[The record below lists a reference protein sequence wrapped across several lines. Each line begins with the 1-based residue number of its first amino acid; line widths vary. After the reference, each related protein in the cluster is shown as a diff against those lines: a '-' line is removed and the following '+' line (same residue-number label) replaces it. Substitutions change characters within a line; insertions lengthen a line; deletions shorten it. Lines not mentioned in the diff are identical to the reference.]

1 MSEATFAFEENS
13 SKDYESSIDPS
24 DPLLRKGIVERMG
37 TVLKHVKHVREV
49 TTSSRFSTMTTSDVS
64 TVSTVASE
72 GNLATTDSDPSEMTT
87 KVNYDVSEIID
98 FPDMD
103 QGSQTWPRVTFHAL
117 QEWEG
122 YVIEIGEDDF
132 TVRLLDLTAG
142 SSHEE
147 EEAVILLSEISED
160 DLKRLRLGS
169 VFRWVIG
176 YARSASGTKRR
187 VSQVV
192 FRELPVVTKQDIAEA
207 EERARKTA
215 QLWAK

>member
-1 MSEATFAFEENS
+1 MSETAFAIADNSFQNS
-13 SKDYESSIDPS
+13 SAINANSSTLSNPDQLLLQDGYADWIVATLQQRRDPAMRGTEIMETTLDGPPISTGID
-24 DPLLRKGIVERMG
+24 
-37 TVLKHVKHVREV
+37 
-49 TTSSRFSTMTTSDVS
+49 SDV
-64 TVSTVASE
+64 
-72 GNLATTDSDPSEMTT
+72 GG
-87 KVNYDVSEIID
+87 IID
-98 FPDMD
+98 LPDLA
-103 QGSQTWPRVTFHAL
+103 RVSRTLPQVSFHLL

-147 EEAVILLSEISED
+147 EEAVIPLSEISED

-169 VFRWVIG
+169 IFRWVVG
-176 YARSASGTKRR
+176 YERSASGTKRR

-207 EERARKTA
+207 EKRARKTA
-215 QLWAK
+215 QLWAE

>member
-1 MSEATFAFEENS
+1 MSETAFTIADNSFQNSSGGDENS
-13 SKDYESSIDPS
+13 SESPDQFLRQWLRERHADRIETALKQSRNTTHDTEIIETTIEDSETSIGIDLDISSIINFP
-24 DPLLRKGIVERMG
+24 
-37 TVLKHVKHVREV
+37 
-49 TTSSRFSTMTTSDVS
+49 
-64 TVSTVASE
+64 
-72 GNLATTDSDPSEMTT
+72 NLAQ
-87 KVNYDVSEIID
+87 VS
-98 FPDMD
+98 
-103 QGSQTWPRVTFHAL
+103 QAWSRVSTFHAL

-187 VSQVV
+187 VSEVV

>member
-24 DPLLRKGIVERMG
+24 SPLLRKEVVERMG
-37 TVLKHVKHVREV
+37 TVLKHAREV
-49 TTSSRFSTMTTSDVS
+49 TTSSRFPTMTASDVS
-64 TVSTVASE
+64 NAASE
-72 GNLATTDSDPSEMTT
+72 GNVVPMDSGSSEMRT
-87 KVNYDVSEIID
+87 KVNYDVSEIIN
-98 FPDMD
+98 FPDLD
-103 QGSQTWPRVTFHAL
+103 QVSQTKPRTTFHAL

-147 EEAVILLSEISED
+147 EEAVIPFSEISED

-169 VFRWVIG
+169 IFRWVIG
-176 YARSASGTKRR
+176 YAHSASGNKRR
-187 VSQVV
+187 VSEVV
-192 FRELPVVTKQDIAEA
+192 FRELPVVTKQDIVEAEA
-207 EERARKTA
+207 RARKTA
-215 QLWAK
+215 QLWAE